1 MPKGVLKVTYFLI
14 ILSFLLYIFIVYFS
28 EENKNKIL
36 NNRSD
41 YPNNFYKKILNLP
54 FLENDTN
61 NVIDYNYEN
70 SEEKKTK
77 KRYFWK
83 LLNDNK

>member
-1 MPKGVLKVTYFLI
+1 MPKGVLKVTN
-14 ILSFLLYIFIVYFS
+14 FLLLLFFLLFVFIVYFS
-28 EENKNKIL
+28 TGNKNKIL
-36 NNRSD
+36 KNRSD
-41 YPNNFYKKILNLP
+41 YPDNVYKKISNLP

-83 LLNDNK
+83 LLNGNK